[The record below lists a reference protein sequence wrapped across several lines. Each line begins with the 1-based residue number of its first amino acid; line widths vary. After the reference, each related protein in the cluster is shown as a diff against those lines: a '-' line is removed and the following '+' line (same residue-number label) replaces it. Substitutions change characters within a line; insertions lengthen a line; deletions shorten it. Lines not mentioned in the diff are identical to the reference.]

1 MELNCDIGQSTG
13 LPADDIVVG
22 RRDRILAQLKRRVSQ
37 GRWVEVSKARAKPNG
52 CGFSWCREEVDEKLD
67 ENYERTFTPMP
78 ESRRCN
84 PWSVNYVDE
93 PRWGFNESCRCRSW
107 PMRSI

>member
-22 RRDRILAQLKRRVSQ
+22 RRDRILAQLKRRVT
-37 GRWVEVSKARAKPNG
+37 GTLGCGLEARAKPNG